1 MRGIVLEDLKDANA
15 ETVSIMAPQLFDR
28 HADNIELTRPGDP
41 FAWPADPTVE
51 TVSVVDAVDVS
62 GGYLRLDIV
71 SASARDANGPPPAA
85 NDDLHHDELDSASV
99 QG

>member
-1 MRGIVLEDLKDANA
+1 
-15 ETVSIMAPQLFDR
+15 MAPQLFDR

-41 FAWPADPTVE
+41 FAWPADPTVD
-51 TVSVVDAVDVS
+51 TVHVVSAVDVS

-71 SASARDANGPPPAA
+71 STNPRDERPPRAA
-85 NDDLHHDELDSASV
+85 NDDPHLHDELDSASA